1 MDTKWNRQT
10 QVPACIL
17 ISTSH
22 FQEFFENP
30 AFRADG
36 LKIYPTLVIRGT
48 GLYELWKTGR
58 YKSYPPNTLVDLVA
72 TILSLVPPW
81 VRIYRVQRDIPM
93 PLVRLVYRKINWM
106 TELSL
111 GPLLTIGFLKS
122 LPLAGMR
129 VVSCQG
135 CCTGDADMPLVL
147 QILYIFYSHIQI
159 FVKIFDNRNLSVYLD
174 RYLSHCK
181 GKNYLLFLSD
191 GTQTTCAM
199 AVS

>member
-1 MDTKWNRQT
+1 
-10 QVPACIL
+10 
-17 ISTSH
+17 
-22 FQEFFENP
+22 
-30 AFRADG
+30 
-36 LKIYPTLVIRGT
+36 
-48 GLYELWKTGR
+48 
-58 YKSYPPNTLVDLVA
+58 
-72 TILSLVPPW
+72 
-81 VRIYRVQRDIPM
+81 
-93 PLVRLVYRKINWM
+93 M

-135 CCTGDADMPLVL
+135 CCTGDADMPFYYR
-147 QILYIFYSHIQI
+147 YIFYSHIQM
-159 FVKIFDNRNLSVYLD
+159 FVKVITNRNLSVYLD
-174 RYLSHCK
+174 GYLSHCK